1 MSTTAVAQ
9 FEVTV
14 VYNGVP
20 KSVTVNPKQA
30 VQAVLQHA
38 LNEFG
43 IHQNRDNFALFKA
56 TGQELPLGDSAESAG
71 ISEGEQLLLRP
82 RRVSGGG

>member
-1 MSTTAVAQ
+1 MSNIAATQ

-14 VYNGVP
+14 VYNGVS
-20 KSVTVNPKQA
+20 KSIEVNPNQS

-43 IHQNRDNFALFKA
+43 IRQNRENFGLFA
-56 TGQELPLGDSAESAG
+56 QTGQELDTAISAEAAG
-71 ISEGEQLLLRP
+71 ITPESQLLLRP
-82 RRVSGGG
+82 RRVAGG